1 MPRLKLQQQ
10 VLEALE
16 AKEFLPFTTSQIK
29 TTSAFKSGQNH
40 WLQYEDTSKARVAV
54 VSSTLHMLKSSYE
67 DVARTLILVES
78 KEVADEY
85 FEMFEALGKHTDLRV
100 WTAYKG
106 PNILNQKEKIYFGSD
121 VVIATPQRLNEL
133 LNIEGFNSAGLL
145 TLVLDNADKLLKVGV
160 NSFTQRISDSVPNRQ
175 RISLSAVNGKGV
187 QTYMDRFAYPFT
199 AGVLS

>member
-1 MPRLKLQQQ
+1 MPKLKLQQE

-16 AKEFLPFTTSQIK
+16 ANEFLPFTTAQIK
-29 TTSAFKSGQNH
+29 TASAFKSGQNH
-40 WLQYEDTSKARVAV
+40 WLQYEDTSEARVGV
-54 VSSTLHMLKSSYE
+54 VASTLHMLKSSYE
-67 DVARTLILVES
+67 DVARTLILVEN

-106 PNILNQKEKIYFGSD
+106 PKILDQKENIYFGAD

-160 NSFTQRISDSVPNRQ
+160 NSFTQRISDSVPNKQ
-175 RISLSAVNGKGV
+175 RICISVKKGKGV

-199 AGVLS
+199 SALLS

>member
-1 MPRLKLQQQ
+1 MPKLKLQQE

-16 AKEFLPFTTSQIK
+16 ANKFLPFSTAQIK

-40 WLQYEDTSKARVAV
+40 WLQYKDASEARVAV
-54 VSSTLHMLKSSYE
+54 VASTLHMLKSSYE

-78 KEVADEY
+78 KEVADDY

-106 PNILNQKEKIYFGSD
+106 PKILDQKENIYFGAD

-145 TLVLDNADKLLKVGV
+145 TLVLDNADQLLKVGIH
-160 NSFTQRISDSVPNRQ
+160 SFTQRISDSVPNRQ
-175 RISLSAVNGKGV
+175 RICISVHNGKGI

-199 AGVLS
+199 SSALL

>member
-1 MPRLKLQQQ
+1 MPRLKLQQE

-16 AKEFLPFTTSQIK
+16 ANEFLPFTTAQIK

-40 WLQYEDTSKARVAV
+40 WLQYEDASEARVAV
-54 VSSTLHMLKSSYE
+54 VASTLHMLKSSYE

-85 FEMFEALGKHTDLRV
+85 FEMFETLGKHTDLRV

-106 PNILNQKEKIYFGSD
+106 PKILDQKENIYFGAD

-175 RISLSAVNGKGV
+175 RISLSTVNGKGV
-187 QTYMDRFAYPFT
+187 HTYMDRFAYPFT

>member
-1 MPRLKLQQQ
+1 MPKLKLQQE

-16 AKEFLPFTTSQIK
+16 TNEFLPFTTAQIK

-40 WLQYEDTSKARVAV
+40 WLQFEDTNEARVAV
-54 VSSTLHMLKSSYE
+54 VASTLHTLKASYE

-78 KEVADEY
+78 KEIADDY
-85 FEMFEALGKHTDLRV
+85 YDMFEALGKHTDLRV

-106 PNILNQKEKIYFGSD
+106 PKILDQKENIYFGAD

-160 NSFTQRISDSVPNRQ
+160 NSFTQRISDSVPNKQ
-175 RISLSAVNGKGV
+175 RICISVENGKSV
-187 QTYMDRFAYPFT
+187 KTYMDRFAYPF
-199 AGVLS
+199 ASALLS

>member
-16 AKEFLPFTTSQIK
+16 ANEFLPFTTAQIK

-40 WLQYEDTSKARVAV
+40 WLQYEDTSEARVAV
-54 VSSTLHMLKSSYE
+54 VASTLHMLKSSYE

-106 PNILNQKEKIYFGSD
+106 PKLLDQKENIYFGAD

-160 NSFTQRISDSVPNRQ
+160 NSFTQRISDSVPKKQ
-175 RISLSAVNGKGV
+175 KICISVERGKSV

-199 AGVLS
+199 SALL

>member
-16 AKEFLPFTTSQIK
+16 ANEFLPFTTAQIK

-40 WLQYEDTSKARVAV
+40 WLQYEDTSEARVSV
-54 VSSTLHMLKSSYE
+54 VASTLHMLKSSYE

-106 PNILNQKEKIYFGSD
+106 PKILDQKENIYFGAD

-175 RISLSAVNGKGV
+175 RISLSAINGKGV
-187 QTYMDRFAYPFT
+187 HIYMDRFAYPFT

>member
-1 MPRLKLQQQ
+1 MPKLKLQQE
-10 VLEALE
+10 VIEALAANE
-16 AKEFLPFTTSQIK
+16 LVPFTSAQIK

-40 WLQYEDTSKARVAV
+40 WLQYEDTSEARVAV
-54 VSSTLHMLKSSYE
+54 VASTLHMLKSSYE

-78 KEVADEY
+78 KEVADAY

-106 PNILNQKEKIYFGSD
+106 PKILDQKENIYFGAD

-160 NSFTQRISDSVPNRQ
+160 NSFTQRISDSVPDKQ
-175 RISLSAVNGKGV
+175 RICISVKKGKGV

-199 AGVLS
+199 SALLS

>member
-16 AKEFLPFTTSQIK
+16 VNEFLPFTTAQIK

-40 WLQYEDTSKARVAV
+40 WLQYEDTSEARVAV
-54 VSSTLHMLKSSYE
+54 VASTLHMLKSSYE

-106 PNILNQKEKIYFGSD
+106 PNILDQKENIYFGAD

-175 RISLSAVNGKGV
+175 RISLSAVNGKGIH
-187 QTYMDRFAYPFT
+187 TYMDRFAYPFT

>member
-16 AKEFLPFTTSQIK
+16 ANEFLPFTTAQIK

-40 WLQYEDTSKARVAV
+40 WLQYEDTSEARVAV
-54 VSSTLHMLKSSYE
+54 VASTLHMLKSSYE

-106 PNILNQKEKIYFGSD
+106 PKLLDQKENIYFGAD

-187 QTYMDRFAYPFT
+187 HTYMDRFAYPFI